1 MSSELWTVIIDVGVS
16 VAIEVVTL
24 WVAPDYQ
31 TLAHTVVAGLQ
42 AVAVGF
48 VMEFRGQRKIEAL
61 AAQIKTLANRR

>member
-1 MSSELWTVIIDVGVS
+1 MSNELWTVIIDVGVS

-48 VMEFRGQRKIEAL
+48 VMEFRGQRKIAAL

>member
-1 MSSELWTVIIDVGVS
+1 MSNELWTVIIDVGVS

-61 AAQIKTLANRR
+61 RTTIKQLMS

>member
-1 MSSELWTVIIDVGVS
+1 MSNELWTVIIDVGVS

-31 TLAHTVVAGLQ
+31 ALAHTVVVGLQ

-61 AAQIKTLANRR
+61 RTTIKQLMS

>member
-1 MSSELWTVIIDVGVS
+1 MSNELWTVIIDVGVS

>member
-31 TLAHTVVAGLQ
+31 ALAHTVVAGLQ